1 MFGRGK
7 RKEEEGSALK
17 TAVKTAVGGKVAK
30 DILTSDEEEKDGG
43 KGKFVA
49 LALAGLGAAGFWMK
63 KRRQRE
69 LDEALWEEPRAL

>member
-1 MFGRGK
+1 MFGRSKGK
-7 RKEEEGSALK
+7 EDEGSALK

-30 DILTSDEEEKDGG
+30 DILTSDDEEKDGG
-43 KGKFVA
+43 KGKFIA
-49 LALAGLGAAGFWMK
+49 LLVAGLGVAGYVMR